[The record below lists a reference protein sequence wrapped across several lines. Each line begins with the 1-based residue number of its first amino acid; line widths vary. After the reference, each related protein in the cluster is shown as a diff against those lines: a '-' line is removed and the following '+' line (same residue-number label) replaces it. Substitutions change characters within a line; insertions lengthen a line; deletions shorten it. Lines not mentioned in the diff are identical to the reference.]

1 MLSRVAESLMWMS
14 RYLERANSLSRIVEA
29 VEEFSL
35 DHHHP
40 ELSNEEAFWAPVY
53 DVLDLDDQKEEFVKD
68 GNELQIIHHLL
79 LDRTNISSVA
89 SCIAAAR
96 FNARG
101 VRDQI
106 MDEAWEVIN
115 DLHLYCEVQSEA
127 KKDVNVADF
136 GAKIRHSVLCFR
148 GLVCST
154 MEQKEAWS
162 FLLLG
167 MRLER
172 ADQTSRLLDLKT
184 FMLASDR
191 RAKGLLEPYLWLIIL
206 KVSSGNTTGF
216 TSSQADWKKIENS
229 LIFDIVQPNSIRSL
243 IGKVN
248 DVLHYQ
254 SGARLGN
261 VSNSAE
267 KACCMLQADLDLK
280 ALTGLKD
287 QSLHEYI
294 DHVQQGLVE
303 IFDAIMQEYIY
314 VKTP

>member
-1 MLSRVAESLMWMS
+1 MLSRVAESLMWMA

-40 ELSNEEAFWAPVY
+40 ELSNEEAFWSPVY
-53 DVLDLDDQKEEFVKD
+53 DVLNLSDQKECYIKEE
-68 GNELQIIHHLL
+68 NELSIIHHLL
-79 LDRTNISSVA
+79 LDRDNMSSVA

-115 DLHLYCEVQSEA
+115 DLHLYCKEQGESNE
-127 KKDVNVADF
+127 DVNVAEF

-154 MEQKEAWS
+154 MEQTEAWG

-167 MRLER
+167 MRIER
-172 ADQTSRLLDLKT
+172 ADQTSRLLDLQT

-191 RAKGLLEPYLWLIIL
+191 RSKGLLEPYLWLIVL

-216 TSSQADWKKIENS
+216 ASSKSYWKKIENS
-229 LIFDIVQPNSIRSL
+229 LLFDVVQPNSIRSL
-243 IGKVN
+243 VSKVN
-248 DVLHYQ
+248 DMLHHL
-254 SGARLGN
+254 SGARPGI
-261 VSNSAE
+261 VSNEAE
-267 KACCMLQADLDLK
+267 QACSLLQADLDLK
-280 ALTGLKD
+280 ALTGLD
-287 QSLHEYI
+287 EEDLHQYI
-294 DHVQQGLVE
+294 DRVQQGLVE
-303 IFDAIMQEYIY
+303 ISNAILQEYIY
-314 VKTP
+314 IS